1 MADVKQDETKPA
13 TSPAKT
19 DPAAP
24 EKAEPKPA
32 VWDPF
37 AAMRGEIDRVFDQF
51 GRGAFGVGLLGDW
64 TQAGA
69 RFAESLTGALMP
81 SVDMHET
88 EAAVTVTVELPGI
101 SEKDVTVSVGDGLLT
116 VKGEKRTESGSGGGE
131 KQAHVVERRF
141 GSFQRAFRLPP
152 TVDQEK
158 IAASF
163 DKGVLKI
170 VAPKT
175 ATPPKT
181 ERTIQIKSS

>member
-1 MADVKQDETKPA
+1 
-13 TSPAKT
+13 
-19 DPAAP
+19 
-24 EKAEPKPA
+24 
-32 VWDPF
+32 
-37 AAMRGEIDRVFDQF
+37 MRGEIDRVFDQF
-51 GRGAFGVGLLGDW
+51 GRGAFGAGLLGDW

-88 EAAVTVTVELPGI
+88 DKDVTVSVELPGI
-101 SEKDVTVSVGDGLLT
+101 SEKDVTVSVSDGLLT
-116 VKGEKRTESGSGGGE
+116 VKGEKRTESEKGGGD

-141 GSFQRAFRLPP
+141 GAFQRAFRLPP

-163 DKGVLKI
+163 DKGVLTI

>member
-1 MADVKQDETKPA
+1 MAEPKKDETKPETTA
-13 TSPAKT
+13 SAPAKVE
-19 DPAAP
+19 A
-24 EKAEPKPA
+24 KPA

-51 GRGAFGVGLLGDW
+51 GRGAFGAGLLGDW

-88 EAAVTVTVELPGI
+88 DKDVTVSVELPGI
-101 SEKDVTVSVGDGLLT
+101 SEKDVTVSVSDGLLT
-116 VKGEKRTESGSGGGE
+116 VKGEKRTESEKGGGD

-141 GSFQRAFRLPP
+141 GAFQRAFRLPP

-163 DKGVLKI
+163 DKGVLTI